1 MLLQLVKVEPRARL
15 CVCVCV
21 CLSACVCLWCNGR
34 GVSNIHNLVCTSCGG
49 VVRGWQ
55 VGHAC
60 VIEQLGDVQA
70 RPGWQDT
77 EGNFYWPKGFSS
89 RRTFP
94 SMRQE
99 GKCSYQCEVNL
110 SLCLASLSCLFV
122 LSLCLCSFFALPFL
136 VVLSLCLFLV
146 FLSGF
151 FCLLSTF
158 FSTFFLFYFSSLCL
172 FTFPSMIMGQEGTAV
187 SVPGS
192 SSLLLPLLPA
202 ESRVLKGLGHR
213 A

>member
-1 MLLQLVKVEPRARL
+1 M
-15 CVCVCV
+15 
-21 CLSACVCLWCNGR
+21 
-34 GVSNIHNLVCTSCGG
+34 
-49 VVRGWQ
+49 VRGWQ

-99 GKCSYQCEVNL
+99 GKCSYQCEVESL
-110 SLCLASLSCLFV
+110 LCLASLSCLFV
-122 LSLCLCSFFALPFL
+122 FALLSLRCALSLCLIALSFPCIFVWFL
-136 VVLSLCLFLV
+136 LSSFDVSLHSFPLLLLSPLSLYLSIHHNGTGGHCL
-146 FLSGF
+146 
-151 FCLLSTF
+151 
-158 FSTFFLFYFSSLCL
+158 
-172 FTFPSMIMGQEGTAV
+172 V

-202 ESRVLKGLGHR
+202 ESRVLQGLRLR